1 MDTTTQELKRAEAL
15 AQDWVNQGIDLN
27 EAGKMLAYLRSTH
40 NWRGCL
46 ELMQR
51 LATTGAVRSQQTRR
65 YYKSLHEACLRHLP
79 PDVDPKVAEMIFGWA
94 FRLGR
99 YETAKRVSH
108 TPKER
113 RRR

>member
-1 MDTTTQELKRAEAL
+1 MDITAQEQTKARAL
-15 AQDWVNQGIDLN
+15 AQDWVRQGIDLN

-51 LATTGAVRSQQTRR
+51 LATTGTVRSQQTRR
-65 YYKSLHEACLRHLP
+65 YYKGLREACLRHVGEGT
-79 PDVDPKVAEMIFGWA
+79 DADEAERIMGWA

-99 YETAKRVSH
+99 YESIKSAPVAQRGR
-108 TPKER
+108 P
-113 RRR
+113 